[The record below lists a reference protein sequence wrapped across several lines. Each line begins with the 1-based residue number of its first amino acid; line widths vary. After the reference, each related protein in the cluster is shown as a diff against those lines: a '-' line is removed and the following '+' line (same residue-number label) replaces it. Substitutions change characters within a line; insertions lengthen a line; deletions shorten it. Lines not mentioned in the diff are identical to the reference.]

1 MLLLFM
7 INTQTVLTKKRAR
20 PEKQFHMN
28 ENLFHF
34 IFLFACSRV
43 RIDWTDSICKL
54 HLLYSPPSED
64 LVVRSTAKL
73 MRCAIAR

>member
-20 PEKQFHMN
+20 PEKQFDMN
-28 ENLFHF
+28 ENLFI
-34 IFLFACSRV
+34 IFFSFAYSRV

-54 HLLYSPPSED
+54 HLLCSPPSED